1 MKNQASVFKEKV
13 YKIYFNMLPK
23 KQKFF
28 KYIKKTKTKE
38 YSKEL
43 LEAISTYFACSHS
56 EASSYLDILK
66 KEEVNLILSDMGVD
80 EKQSKKLLK

>member
-1 MKNQASVFKEKV
+1 
-13 YKIYFNMLPK
+13 MLPK

-28 KYIKKTKTKE
+28 KYIKKTKAKE

-43 LEAISTYFACSHS
+43 LEIISTYFACSHS

-66 KEEVNLILSDMGVD
+66 KEEVKKPVTPLSGCARYSLCRQFGFRILWGEYS
-80 EKQSKKLLK
+80 